1 MGDGEGQT
9 FLTGIHMDANQ
20 TDSIKPVSSNIT
32 KDLSMRHTRSNGNA
46 LPFKLV
52 ATCS

>member
-9 FLTGIHMDANQ
+9 YLTVIHMDANQ
-20 TDSIKPVSSNIT
+20 TDSFKPVSSNIT
-32 KDLSMRHTRSNGNA
+32 KDISMSHTGSNGNA